1 MKAFKSSSFSL
12 HNRQPLTFYLLIQGL
27 FRATLCALQQL
38 NSFFP
43 NYSQSPVCP
52 ALCSTLFGS
61 PCSNFPTHSSQGCHQ
76 KQDSRTAVCLLTKK
90 KKPRMPD
97 WWGGVNLGLLWVH
110 AFCREIQRWYRSA
123 VQFEAAAFSMQ
134 FYASAYTSNLL
145 SWHDFL
151 ILLYQPSA
159 AM

>member
-90 KKPRMPD
+90 RNRECQIGEEEWTWVFCGFMHFVERYSADTDPLSNFKLPPSVCSFMPPPT
-97 WWGGVNLGLLWVH
+97 H
-110 AFCREIQRWYRSA
+110 QI
-123 VQFEAAAFSMQ
+123 FSPDMI
-134 FYASAYTSNLL
+134 F
-145 SWHDFL
+145 
-151 ILLYQPSA
+151 
-159 AM
+159 

>member
-1 MKAFKSSSFSL
+1 MKAFKRSSFSP
-12 HNRQPLTFYLLIQGL
+12 HNRQALTLYLLIQGL
-27 FRATLCALQQL
+27 FRATVCALQQL
-38 NSFFP
+38 SSLFQILISLLPAQFSLRSNSP
-43 NYSQSPVCP
+43 I
-52 ALCSTLFGS
+52 
-61 PCSNFPTHSSQGCHQ
+61 HSSQGCHQ
-76 KQDSRTAVCLLTKK
+76 KQDLRTAVCLPTKK
-90 KKPRMPD
+90 KNLRRPD
-97 WWGGVNLGLLWVH
+97 WWGGVNLGLLRVH

-134 FYASAYTSNLL
+134 FYASTYTSNLL